1 MLRLTAKRGSIPTA
15 EVRPI
20 VRTRHVGRA
29 VIDGRTIH
37 LPDMQAA
44 LDEFPDAA
52 PYKEVRTA
60 LATPLIREGVAIGV
74 IQIRRQVLRPFSDEQ
89 VALLETFA
97 DQAVIAIENVR
108 LFKELGARNRDLSE
122 ALEQPTATGE
132 ILRVISQSQT
142 DVQPVFDTIARNAVR
157 LCAAAFSYVFRFDG
171 QLMHVAA
178 HHNVSDEGLKALAQ
192 QWPMAPNPRSIPAR
206 AVLDRA
212 VIHAHDA
219 LVEQAYPYMPTARAL
234 GLRTLMAVPIL
245 REGHPVGAIAV
256 CRQRVEPF
264 SDRQI
269 ELVKTFADQAVIA
282 IENVRLFKELQAR
295 TAQLTHSVEELTAL
309 GEVGR
314 ALSSTLD
321 LETVLQTIVVRAN
334 QLAGTAGCTIWEYD
348 EPRQEFRLRAS
359 HYADAADAS
368 VLQAP
373 DRVTRI
379 GRGLGV
385 TTQVVARRGP
395 VQVHDITVEGAYE
408 SPTRQSLVAAGHR
421 ALLGVPLLSEDEV
434 IGVLAVTRKTPG
446 EIEEEIVRLLTTFAT
461 QSALAIQNAR
471 LFLELE
477 DKSRQ
482 LEIASQHK
490 SEFLA
495 NMSHELRTPLNA
507 IIGFSEVLTDRMF
520 GELNDKQEEYLKD
533 IHASGQHLLSLI
545 NDILDLSK
553 IEAGRMELDPTEF
566 DLPAAIDSALMLVR
580 ERAARRGITLHAAV
594 DAGLGQARADERK
607 IRQVLLNLLSNA
619 IKFTPEGG
627 RIEVQAAPT
636 AGCVEISVSDTG
648 VGIAPE
654 DQEKVFEEF
663 RQVGSAAKKVEGTGL
678 GLALCRKFVELHG
691 GKIWVKSEVG
701 VGSTFTF
708 SVPLRSDDRLD
719 VVREG
724 PSHVEVSRP
733 LPGRS

>member
-1 MLRLTAKRGSIPTA
+1 MRCTRCEQVNPSHAKFCFACGTPLASGAPSGYPELEGEVERLRRSLTEALEQQAATAGILRVISSSPTELQPVLDAVAESAARLCGADDVNIHLVDGELLRLTAKRGSIPTA

-20 VRTRHVGRA
+20 VRTRHIGRA
-29 VIDGRTIH
+29 VVDRRTIIV
-37 LPDMQAA
+37 PDMQAA

-52 PYKEVRTA
+52 PYKDVRTA
-60 LATPLIREGVAIGV
+60 LATPLIREGVSIGV
-74 IQIRRQVLRPFSDEQ
+74 IQIRRTVLRPFSDEQ
-89 VALLETFA
+89 
-97 DQAVIAIENVR
+97 
-108 LFKELGARNRDLSE
+108 
-122 ALEQPTATGE
+122 PTAVGE

-142 DVQPVFDTIARNAVR
+142 DVQPVFATIARNAVR

-178 HHNVSDEGLKALAQ
+178 HHNVSEEGLEALAR
-192 QWPMAPNPRSIPAR
+192 QWPMAPNRRSIPAR
-206 AVLDRA
+206 AVLDRT
-212 VIHAHDA
+212 VVHVHDA
-219 LVEQAYPYMPTARAL
+219 LGEQAYQYLATARAL

-245 REGHPVGAIAV
+245 RDGHPVGAIAV

-321 LETVLQTIVVRAN
+321 LETVLQTIVARAN
-334 QLAGTAGCTIWEYD
+334 QLAATAGCTIWEYD
-348 EPRQEFRLRAS
+348 EPRAEFRLRAS
-359 HYADAADAS
+359 HYAEAADAA

-379 GRGLGV
+379 SRGQGV

-395 VQVHDITVEGAYE
+395 VQVHDITIEGAYE
-408 SPTRQSLVAAGHR
+408 SPTRQFLVAAGHR
-421 ALLGVPLLSEDEV
+421 ALLGVPLLTEDEV

-446 EIEEEIVRLLTTFAT
+446 EFEAEIVRLLSTFAA

-471 LFLELE
+471 LFLEIE

-507 IIGFSEVLTDRMF
+507 IIGFSEVLAEGMF
-520 GELNDKQEEYLKD
+520 GEVNDKQTEYLRD
-533 IHASGQHLLSLI
+533 ILESGRHLLSLI
-545 NDILDLSK
+545 NDILHLSK
-553 IEAGRMELDPTEF
+553 IEAGRMELQATDF
-566 DLPAAIDSALMLVR
+566 DLPSAIDNALTLVR
-580 ERAARRGITLHAAV
+580 ERAGRRGIA
-594 DAGLGQARADERK
+594 LGRDLDPHVGTIRGDERK
-607 IRQVLLNLLSNA
+607 
-619 IKFTPEGG
+619 
-627 RIEVQAAPT
+627 
-636 AGCVEISVSDTG
+636 
-648 VGIAPE
+648 
-654 DQEKVFEEF
+654 
-663 RQVGSAAKKVEGTGL
+663 
-678 GLALCRKFVELHG
+678 
-691 GKIWVKSEVG
+691 VK
-701 VGSTFTF
+701 
-708 SVPLRSDDRLD
+708 
-719 VVREG
+719 
-724 PSHVEVSRP
+724 
-733 LPGRS
+733 